1 MPAVASSSNLVEL
14 IQRLETQK
22 NQHAQS
28 AAAVAST
35 LEQIGRLLGSLVGGQ
50 RSVSSAASHS
60 ALAARAPK
68 AAAAPAAKAPK
79 TATKRGGRRKFAIT
93 GDESI
98 LAFVRRKGNPT
109 TAEIHAHWK
118 SEGRGASA
126 DNSISR
132 LFKEKKLKREPNKQ
146 GRGSRY
152 SLA

>member
-14 IQRLETQK
+14 IQKLETQN

-35 LEQIGRLLGSLVGGQ
+35 LEQIGRLLGSLVGGA
-50 RSVSSAASHS
+50 RSSMPPV
-60 ALAARAPK
+60 APK
-68 AAAAPAAKAPK
+68 PAIAAKATKAATTPVAAK
-79 TATKRGGRRKFAIT
+79 TRTRQKFAVT
-93 GDESI
+93 GEQSV

-109 TAEIHAHWK
+109 TADVHAHWK

-126 DNSISR
+126 DNVLTK
-132 LFKEKKLKREPNKQ
+132 LFKEKKVKREPIKN